1 MKPTLALLFTV
12 ALLLITAHRLPAPI
26 QEVPESPTP
35 APASQIT
42 ATPIAKLKP
51 NRAAKPNVINEGSQS
66 STKRKAAS
74 PPTQLEQQP
83 KFAGTWRGTLPFGL
97 AGDLHLT
104 LVVNND
110 GTSVTESGGLVGTV
124 NFRATNDGKTVSWHS
139 GILKEIAWA
148 LTPNPDGETALLAAK
163 SPYIGS
169 PSAVFR
175 KASP

>member
-1 MKPTLALLFTV
+1 VRRTLALLLAL

-26 QEVPESPTP
+26 QEIPESPTP
-35 APASQIT
+35 ALDESGKPKPKRTIKPKGTSESPENSAKRKPAS
-42 ATPIAKLKP
+42 P
-51 NRAAKPNVINEGSQS
+51 S
-66 STKRKAAS
+66 S
-74 PPTQLEQQP
+74 QLEQHP

-104 LVVNND
+104 LVINND

-124 NFRATNDGKTVSWHS
+124 NFRATNDGKTVSWRS
-139 GILKEIAWA
+139 GIVKEIAWA
-148 LTPNPDGETALLAAK
+148 LTPNPDGQTALLAAK

>member
-26 QEVPESPTP
+26 QEVPETPTP
-35 APASQIT
+35 GT
-42 ATPIAKLKP
+42 AESGKP
-51 NRAAKPNVINEGSQS
+51 KPKQTIKPKGPSESSEN

-74 PPTQLEQQP
+74 RSTQLEQHR
-83 KFAGTWRGTLPFGL
+83 KFGGTWRGTLPFGL

-104 LVVNND
+104 LVINNE

-124 NFRATNDGKTVSWHS
+124 TFKATNDGKTVSWHS
-139 GILKEIAWA
+139 GVLKEIAWA
-148 LTPNPDGETALLAAK
+148 LTPNPDGQTALLTAK
-163 SPYIGS
+163 SLYIGN

-175 KASP
+175 RTSP